1 MASSSTWR
9 CSAPRGCGQRAARR
23 HGLPQ
28 ADQGEGNEEEAEPN
42 GRLVGEDELFEVHDE
57 FPGQPAAVGFGR
69 VAIIRKIVRMKIMNG
84 RDLKNLLYEQVARVG
99 KALASP
105 KRLEMLEM
113 LAQGEK
119 SVESLA
125 DTVAVDIKLASAHL
139 RALKEARLVQSR
151 RDGKRMLYR
160 LSGHD
165 VAQLGVTLRHV
176 AAEHLLELRMALQQM
191 MAEPERLAQV
201 GRKDLLTQAK
211 RGEVVVID
219 VRPQDE
225 YDTAHLP
232 YARSMPLTELAH
244 RLAELPRDVQIVAY
258 CRGPFCLMSDE
269 AVALL
274 RKRGFNARK
283 MFDGVSEWRTAG
295 LCVSREQPPA

>member
-1 MASSSTWR
+1 M
-9 CSAPRGCGQRAARR
+9 CSGSDRPRYRF
-23 HGLPQ
+23 
-28 ADQGEGNEEEAEPN
+28 
-42 GRLVGEDELFEVHDE
+42 RLNYF
-57 FPGQPAAVGFGR
+57 
-69 VAIIRKIVRMKIMNG
+69 IRKIVRMYTMDN
-84 RDLKNLLYEQVARVG
+84 RSLKDLLYEQVARVG

-119 SVESLA
+119 SVEVVA
-125 DTVAVDIKLASAHL
+125 AAVAVDIKLTSAHL
-139 RALKEARLVQSR
+139 KALKEARLVQCR

-160 LSGHD
+160 LTGDD
-165 VAQLGVTLRHV
+165 VAQLGVTLRQV
-176 AAEHLLELRMALQQM
+176 AEAHLLELSLALQQM
-191 MAEPERLAQV
+191 MDAPQQLSQV
-201 GRKDLLTQAK
+201 GRKALMAQAK
-211 RGEVVVID
+211 RNELVVLD

-244 RLAELPRDVQIVAY
+244 RLAELPKDVEIVAY

-274 RKRGFNARK
+274 KKSGYRARK
-283 MFDGVSEWRTAG
+283 TFDGVSEWRAAG
-295 LCVSREQPPA
+295 LPVTRP